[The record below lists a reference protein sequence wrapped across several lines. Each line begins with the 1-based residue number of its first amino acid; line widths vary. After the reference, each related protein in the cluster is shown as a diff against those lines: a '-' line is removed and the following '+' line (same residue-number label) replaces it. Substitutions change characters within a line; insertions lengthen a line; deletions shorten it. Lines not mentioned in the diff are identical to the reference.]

1 MLTGDELL
9 AKVQE
14 MGQNDTEMSR
24 YDIIK
29 DFFTLEE
36 WDLIQSLVYNNRE
49 FCENTDDDP
58 IDDYD
63 NITNNIYKLFEV
75 SNPSH
80 FPGDNY

>member
-9 AKVQE
+9 TKVQE

-36 WDLIQSLVYNNRE
+36 WDLIQSLVSNNRE

-63 NITNNIYKLFEV
+63 NITNKIYKLFSLE
-75 SNPSH
+75 S
-80 FPGDNY
+80 

>member
-1 MLTGDELL
+1 
-9 AKVQE
+9 
-14 MGQNDTEMSR
+14 MSET
-24 YDIIK
+24 IK
-29 DFFTLEE
+29 EFFTLEE
-36 WDLIQSLVYNNRE
+36 WDLIQSLVHNNRE

-63 NITNNIYKLFEV
+63 NITNKIYKLFEV